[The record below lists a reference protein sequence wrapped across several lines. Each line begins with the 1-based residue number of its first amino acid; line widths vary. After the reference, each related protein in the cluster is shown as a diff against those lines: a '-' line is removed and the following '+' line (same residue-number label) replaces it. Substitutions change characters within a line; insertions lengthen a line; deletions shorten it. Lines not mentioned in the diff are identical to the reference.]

1 MSDQTS
7 FLERWD
13 WAIATA
19 RVYGECERLWASW
32 HDDEGRYN
40 LRCVARTMHPSFM
53 GGVPPKYDP
62 SRDMPTLA
70 QAELVSENPEPHQV
84 DTEWV
89 RPKGYLGP
97 NKNASPRCESGGR
110 DFCTCDVCF

>member
-53 GGVPPKYDP
+53 APVPPKYDP
-62 SRDMPTLA
+62 RRDMPTSA
-70 QAELVSENPEPHQV
+70 QTEPASENPEPHQV
-84 DTEWV
+84 DTE
-89 RPKGYLGP
+89 
-97 NKNASPRCESGGR
+97 R
-110 DFCTCDVCF
+110 DQ